1 MDHLA
6 VGLLSDR
13 MVTETMGEVTGWSDP
28 AATAP
33 QTVLDTVLAQAPFN
47 GHVTVQS
54 SAGAIT
60 ADCDYIVAIPVRDE
74 AELLPRALHALGR
87 AMDAVPGS
95 RGALVIVAND
105 STDRSARIAR
115 DWASKR
121 GVEHL
126 VIEALLEPGI
136 RDAPHV
142 RRLALD
148 LAALHAPRGTI
159 FTTDADSYVGPG
171 WIREALPRTAQGVDL
186 LCEEVRLDEAEALGL
201 PDRVRLVGDVERAY
215 FAATGALWRKWTCGA
230 TLPLTVRA
238 SGASLAMRTEAYH
251 KIGRLPLPDCGEDR
265 ALCDAMM
272 AGGLVVESRPDS
284 STRTSARLVAR
295 AQGGCAAALA
305 ERASLINPYCDSLL
319 LPVDVLRRRAT
330 GAHRRAPRCD
340 AHAGGDK
347 PMLFSEVLRE
357 LSVAIELLG
366 ADA

>member
-6 VGLLSDR
+6 VGSLSGR
-13 MVTETMGEVTGWSDP
+13 LVTEHAGAVNGWSDP
-28 AATAP
+28 VVTAP
-33 QTVLDTVLAQAPFN
+33 QTALDTVLAQGPFS

-54 SAGAIT
+54 SAGVIA

-74 AELLPRALHALGR
+74 AELLPRALHALGH
-87 AMDAVPGS
+87 AMDAVPES
-95 RGALVIVAND
+95 RGALVIVVND

-115 DWASKR
+115 DWASAR

-126 VIEALLEPGI
+126 VIEARFEPGI
-136 RDAPHV
+136 RNAPHV

-159 FTTDADSYVGPG
+159 FTTDGDSYVGPG
-171 WIREALPRTAQGVDL
+171 WIREGLARTAQGVDL
-186 LCEEVRLDEAEALGL
+186 LCEEVRLDDAEAQDL
-201 PDRVRLVGDVERAY
+201 PERVRLVGDVERAY
-215 FAATGALWRKWTCGA
+215 FEATGALWRQWMGDA
-230 TLPLTVRA
+230 APPLTIRA
-238 SGASLAMRTEAYH
+238 SGASLAMRTEAYL
-251 KIGRLPLPDCGEDR
+251 KIGRLPLPECGEDR

-305 ERASLINPYCDSLL
+305 ERASLINPYCDSVL
-319 LPVDVLRRRAT
+319 LPIDALRRLAT
-330 GAHRRAPRCD
+330 GAHRRGPRCD
-340 AHAGGDK
+340 VHAGGDK
-347 PMLFSEVLRE
+347 PMRFSEVLRE